1 MIMKICKKEMERVQT
16 NKEHMFGHSG
26 KRKSY
31 EDIWDIDREEGLQ
44 MKPEIV
50 DKGEVSG
57 GGENWKQSRTACGKA
72 EEILKACM

>member
-1 MIMKICKKEMERVQT
+1 
-16 NKEHMFGHSG
+16 MFGHSG

-31 EDIWDIDREEGLQ
+31 EDIWDTDREEGLQ
-44 MKPEIV
+44 MKPEVV

-72 EEILKACM
+72 EEILKARM